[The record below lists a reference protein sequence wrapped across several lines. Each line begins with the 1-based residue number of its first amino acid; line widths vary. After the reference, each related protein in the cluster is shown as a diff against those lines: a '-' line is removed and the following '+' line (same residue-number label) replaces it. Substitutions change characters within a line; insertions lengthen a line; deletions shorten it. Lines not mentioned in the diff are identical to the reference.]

1 VRSDLKTAHT
11 SGTTV
16 YTPGE
21 LYGGSDSSALC
32 FTCEAS
38 DVTGTAPPSE
48 SLDSGSGVNTLTGD
62 YSYSLNLFNAP
73 GIGVPMSDALTYD
86 AQLAQAQIAARQ
98 YPGPLG
104 YGWSS
109 TLSLSVTPGLSSNE
123 VVNEG
128 SDAQD
133 TFSES
138 ASSGTSTSCP
148 TGDYPTTNKYT
159 ISSSSSH
166 QWCALANVQGQFADF
181 FNEFL
186 YFNQQGGQES
196 YGYSWNGDL
205 ANDDSDGTFWGGFY
219 EIYNVA
225 PGSSLVSGPNPL
237 TCLPAA
243 FYCDL
248 IVGEDGRQILEA
260 FNSSS
265 QIIEIVGPN
274 GITYNL
280 GYDSHGNLVTVSSD
294 IIGSG
299 TSTWSF
305 VYDTS
310 APSPDT
316 SDLVQ
321 IYDPDSGVGSSP
333 PVSAGSTHSNYIA
346 YNNSGPDVGM
356 VGEVED
362 GTGAVT
368 IYSYADGCSTGN
380 CVLAG
385 NPQSTTVTYPAQVR
399 CPSCTAVSSV
409 ENDQYTS
416 GVETETTL
424 GALGG
429 GANSET
435 WQYAWSMGYGAADS
449 TETITYPDSLSGSS
463 PTATIILDPAGNVIS
478 TTNALGDVATS
489 AYNDVGANVLPELL
503 WSYPGSSS
511 NGPSSPPSGSEVYTY
526 NPEGYVQTETDPL
539 GNITKFGY
547 YYIGEV
553 LCYVEPPS
561 VASGT
566 GLPGTCEYTGGALD
580 NPGSV
585 PPVGSTVFQYDE
597 DGDLTSTSIDYDDT
611 ATGADPQTTTSSFDL
626 MGDSLWSIPPAGQS
640 GAQSSSNPYATVS
653 TYLPNGLVA
662 SVAKPSEG
670 TTNYTYDLALNPVTV
685 ETPYSG
691 VYQMAVFDGDNR
703 PCFELTN
710 TLRTGLTCSTGA
722 QAGSTTTTYMPGS
735 TNVHTS
741 TDSLGKVTTSYYG
754 DLAYPNSPTEVV
766 DAANDAVQYTAY
778 NDYGS
783 VCESGSVSIAIGTST
798 QCNAVTGDTKSVY
811 NSLGNETS
819 VTDPSGNATTNAYI
833 DSSYPTL
840 ETSSTNA
847 LSEVTNYSYDAD
859 GELTTTTNPDGT
871 TVQTSYDADGRIC
884 TSSDNGTAYGCGS
897 GTGVSGVTT
906 YTYNGASD
914 RLAMTTYS
922 PSAATTTYSYANGEL
937 LSTTDANSMTLS
949 YLYNYDGQVICEAYP
964 VDATT
969 GCGTI
974 SSPAS
979 GSPTNTIVKRV
990 YDSGGRLQTVTD
1002 WMSTNNTTTYT
1013 YGDVWTPDTP
1023 TSVASAGATAAY
1035 SYNNNGEPTSLS
1047 AGSAISDNW
1056 TYDNDQREA
1065 SVDING
1071 STSAS
1076 TGYNH
1081 NDQVTSATN
1090 LGSSTS
1096 NDTYTVA
1103 ANGEITKD
1111 VPPTGTTT
1119 SFAYNAGDE
1128 LCWSANVSSTNSC
1141 SSPPSASVK
1150 TTYTYSAN
1158 GERASAATTTG
1169 SGTTTTD
1176 YAWNP
1181 YGELCNVSTTATACG
1196 SIPANGTSYI
1206 YNGDG
1211 LRTTSTTTSTATD
1224 STWDPVAGGSIPLN
1238 INDAKTSGSSTTNVS
1253 YIYGDLLFGGT
1264 APIEQISTT
1273 TSGSTAVFL
1282 VASQTGVQGVFSS
1295 SGATNELAVYSPYG
1309 EQTIKSGSDVTPFG
1323 FQGSYTDPMGLI
1335 YLVNRYYD
1343 PTTDQFLSIDPDVA
1357 TTDQPYVFTNDNPLN
1372 EEDPLGLCF
1381 LFCWRTVAHGFDV
1394 ARHGI
1399 AANSGLIGIGFGLIA
1414 LTLAT
1419 GGGDLIVAGG
1429 LFTASDVAGM
1439 TFVSGAVGTY
1449 LDGASCNDGS
1459 YIGCSGFGLG
1469 LASGGSAVV
1478 DFLGGVADETSLLVG
1493 SNGMS
1498 TAGRVSTVSGGVAL
1512 LLDIANYVKSSAN
1525 ATNKTPA
1532 RKLKK

>member
-1 VRSDLKTAHT
+1 LVVQSRLDGLLAGSREFVMRSQTALRPRRLAIVVLVTAVVFGTLAGDVIAKPASAASAVPSTNAFRHGVRSALKTAQT
-11 SGTTV
+11 SGTAV
-16 YTPGE
+16 YTPGQ
-21 LYGGSDSSALC
+21 LFGGADSVALC

-38 DVTGTAPPSE
+38 DITGTAPPSE
-48 SLDSGSGVNTLTGD
+48 SLDVGSGVDTLTGD
-62 YSYSLNLFNAP
+62 YSYSLNLFTAP
-73 GIGVPMSDALTYD
+73 AIRSSMSDALTYD
-86 AQLAQAQIAARQ
+86 AQLAQAQIAAGQ
-98 YPGPLG
+98 NPGPLG
-104 YGWSS
+104 YGWNS
-109 TLSLSVTPGLSSNE
+109 TWSISVTPFPSQSE

-128 SDAQD
+128 SGAQD
-133 TFSES
+133 TFNQSP
-138 ASSGTSTSCP
+138 GDGTSCP
-148 TGDYPTTNKYT
+148 TGDQTTTNRYT
-159 ISSSSSH
+159 SPLYLSSY
-166 QWCALANVQGQFADF
+166 QWCALANVQGQFAEYDGAG
-181 FNEFL
+181 L
-186 YFNQQGGQES
+186 YFFYPLRGGGETDDS
-196 YGYSWNGDL
+196 FSWNGNL
-205 ANDDSDGTFWGGFY
+205 TGAANDAQ

-225 PGSSLVSGPNPL
+225 PGSNPSLPCP
-237 TCLPAA
+237 TTAY
-243 FYCDL
+243 FCD
-248 IVGEDGRQILEA
+248 IIYDGKEILEA
-260 FNSSS
+260 FNTNS
-265 QIIEIVGPN
+265 QIVEIIGPN

-299 TSTWSF
+299 TSTWNF

-333 PVSAGSTHSNYIA
+333 SVSAGAVHSNYIA
-346 YNNSGPDVGM
+346 YNNSGTDVGM
-356 VGEVED
+356 VSEVED
-362 GTGAVT
+362 GTGTSASAIT
-368 IYSYADGCSTGN
+368 TYSYADGCSTGN

-385 NPQSTTVTYPAQVR
+385 NPQSTTVTYPAQVP
-399 CPSCTAVSSV
+399 CPSCTAVSPV
-409 ENDQYTS
+409 ETDQYTS

-435 WQYAWSMGYGAADS
+435 WQYAWSMGYGAANS
-449 TETITYPDSLSGSS
+449 TETVTYPDSLSGSS
-463 PTATIILDPAGNVIS
+463 PTATVVLDPAGNVIS

-503 WSYPGSSS
+503 WSYPGASS
-511 NGPSSPPSGSEVYTY
+511 NSPSDPPSGSEVYTY
-526 NPEGYVQTETDPL
+526 TSWGYVQTETDPL
-539 GNITKFGY
+539 GNVTKFGY
-547 YYIGEV
+547 YNGAYP
-553 LCYVEPPS
+553 LCYVEPPT
-561 VASGT
+561 VAALT
-566 GLPGTCEYTGGALD
+566 GYTQGCPITHHYTSPGTA
-580 NPGSV
+580 
-585 PPVGSTVFQYDE
+585 PPVGSTVFTYDGY
-597 DGDLTSTSIDYDDT
+597 GDTLSSTVDYLDT
-611 ATGADPQTTTSSFDL
+611 ATGADPQTTTSSYDL
-626 MGDSLWSIPPAGQS
+626 MGDALWTIPPSGQG

-670 TTNYTYDLALNPVTV
+670 ATSYSYDLALNPITV
-685 ETPYSG
+685 QTPYSG

-1181 YGELCNVSTTATACG
+1181 YGEVCNVSTTATACG

-1273 TSGSTAVFL
+1273 TSGSTAWRVRL
-1282 VASQTGVQGVFSS
+1282 VYRASLAHRARPTNWRCIRRTERRQSNRE
-1295 SGATNELAVYSPYG
+1295 ATS
-1309 EQTIKSGSDVTPFG
+1309 
-1323 FQGSYTDPMGLI
+1323 
-1335 YLVNRYYD
+1335 R
-1343 PTTDQFLSIDPDVA
+1343 
-1357 TTDQPYVFTNDNPLN
+1357 
-1372 EEDPLGLCF
+1372 
-1381 LFCWRTVAHGFDV
+1381 R
-1394 ARHGI
+1394 
-1399 AANSGLIGIGFGLIA
+1399 
-1414 LTLAT
+1414 
-1419 GGGDLIVAGG
+1419 
-1429 LFTASDVAGM
+1429 
-1439 TFVSGAVGTY
+1439 
-1449 LDGASCNDGS
+1449 
-1459 YIGCSGFGLG
+1459 SGFK
-1469 LASGGSAVV
+1469 V
-1478 DFLGGVADETSLLVG
+1478 
-1493 SNGMS
+1493 
-1498 TAGRVSTVSGGVAL
+1498 R
-1512 LLDIANYVKSSAN
+1512 
-1525 ATNKTPA
+1525 TPIRRA
-1532 RKLKK
+1532 